1 MLTQEQNDALTR
13 TGPGTPGGE
22 LLRRYWQPVAL
33 ADELPEGGD
42 PIPVD
47 ILGEELVLF
56 RDEQNRIGLLDRHC
70 CHRGT
75 DLSYGRVENGGLRC
89 LYHGWLY
96 DVNGRCL
103 EQPLEPKELNF
114 KDKVRQPSYPVVERA
129 GAFFAYMGPLPAPE
143 FPDFDFFTFP
153 ASHLHSHKVFL
164 DCNYMQAN
172 EGNYD
177 PAHVGQLHRAFDPD
191 RKPGLN
197 FGSLKTIGVST
208 EGAVIEPY
216 ETPKLKVENTRFGLR
231 IFQIRSGGPG
241 RTYLRVTAY
250 GMPNWSVIAGPQ
262 GGDGHIGIWHVPID
276 DYSHWRWHFSVR
288 RDAPLDHT
296 SRMAQNRS
304 GDEYADRFHHA
315 RTAKNRY
322 KQDRSKFSES
332 FTGMGR
338 NFNVHDAFAT
348 ESQGAIQDRTR
359 EHLATSDLAVAAA
372 RRMMLRGIEDIKAGK
387 DPVGVV
393 RDKAANDF
401 HDLRSIDA
409 LFATDADLNE
419 VVRQVVEPPAQAAE

>member
-1 MLTQEQNDALTR
+1 
-13 TGPGTPGGE
+13 
-22 LLRRYWQPVAL
+22 
-33 ADELPEGGD
+33 
-42 PIPVD
+42 
-47 ILGEELVLF
+47 
-56 RDEQNRIGLLDRHC
+56 
-70 CHRGT
+70 
-75 DLSYGRVENGGLRC
+75 
-89 LYHGWLY
+89 
-96 DVNGRCL
+96 VNGCCL

-143 FPDFDFFTFP
+143 FPEFDFFTFP

-177 PAHVGQLHRAFDPD
+177 PAHVGQLHRAFDPN

-208 EGAVIEPY
+208 EGAVVEPY
-216 ETPKLKVENTRFGLR
+216 ETPKLKVENTKFGLR

-250 GMPNWSVIAGPQ
+250 GLPNWSVIAGPQ

-304 GDEYADRFHHA
+304 TDEYVDRFHHA
-315 RTAKNRY
+315 RTARNRY
-322 KQDRSKFSES
+322 KQDRSKFSEN

-348 ESQGAIQDRTR
+348 ESQGAIQDRTK

-372 RRMMLRGIEDIKAGK
+372 RRMMLRAIEDIKAGK

-401 HDLRSIDA
+401 HDLRSFDA
-409 LFATDADLNE
+409 LIAENADLNE